1 MKFVDFVRIEVSGG
15 RGGNGCLSFR
25 REKFIPKG
33 GPDGADGGKGG
44 DVILEAAPGALTLA
58 DFEYEKKFSGGH
70 GQPGKGSLKSGG
82 AGDDRVI
89 TVPCGT
95 IVYDDETGDSS
106 PTSWNPENASSL
118 QRAAV
123 RAGEMHTS
131 RTQCGK
137 LPVLRKKATKERAEN
152 SFSS

>member
-95 IVYDDETGDSS
+95 IVYDDETG
-106 PTSWNPENASSL
+106 EIFA
-118 QRAAV
+118 
-123 RAGEMHTS
+123 
-131 RTQCGK
+131 
-137 LPVLRKKATKERAEN
+137 
-152 SFSS
+152 